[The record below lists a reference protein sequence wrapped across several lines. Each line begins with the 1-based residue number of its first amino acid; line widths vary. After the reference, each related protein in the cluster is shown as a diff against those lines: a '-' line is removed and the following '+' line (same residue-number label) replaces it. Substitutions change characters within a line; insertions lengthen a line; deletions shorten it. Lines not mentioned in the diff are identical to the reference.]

1 MTATI
6 SFTFDDGRANHVT
19 PGSKILEEF
28 GFKGTFYVCPGLV
41 GDERYEWERPSQK
54 IELASWAELQ
64 FAAFNGHEIGN
75 HSWNHPSFPY
85 ASKRKRATP
94 HWVVRQAVKSAEAL
108 NRRIPLKEF
117 TWAWPYHWSVTHMTT
132 LIKEHH
138 VGIRPLADKGT
149 YNHKLPA
156 EEYVQR
162 LNEYVHGLI
171 QRDAWGCAVIHDMD
185 DGHNPLPSDVFRKHL
200 EYVASQDIEVKTV
213 REVLR
218 EARS

>member
-1 MTATI
+1 MSTL

-19 PGSKILEEF
+19 PGSRILDEF

-41 GDERYEWERPSQK
+41 GEERYEWERPAQR
-54 IELASWAELQ
+54 IELASWAEIEY
-64 FAAFNGHEIGN
+64 AAAGGHEIGN

-94 HWVVRQAVKSAEAL
+94 HWMERQAVKSAEAIKK
-108 NRRIPLKEF
+108 RIPLKEF

-138 VGIRPLADKGT
+138 IGIRPFHNKRT
-149 YNHKLPA
+149 YNMDWPPFEYA
-156 EEYVQR
+156 EF
-162 LNEYVHGLI
+162 LNNFVDELLHH
-171 QRDAWGCAVIHDMD
+171 DSWGCAVIHDMD
-185 DGHNPLPSDVFRKHL
+185 VGHNPLPSDVFRKHL

-213 REVLR
+213 AEVLR